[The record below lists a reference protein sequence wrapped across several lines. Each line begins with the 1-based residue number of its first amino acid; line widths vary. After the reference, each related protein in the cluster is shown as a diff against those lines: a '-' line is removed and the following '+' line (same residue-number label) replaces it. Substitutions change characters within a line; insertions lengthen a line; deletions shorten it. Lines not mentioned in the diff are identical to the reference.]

1 MDLYKIK
8 LQIDDIKMR
17 QELEKTMTILT
28 YPKNYSFESN
38 CLYISENQFVWNGDV
53 YQVNSDKTV
62 EKLPDDVSPEFDLD
76 TICREHEK
84 LLKRVIDK

>member
-1 MDLYKIK
+1 M
-8 LQIDDIKMR
+8 Q
-17 QELEKTMTILT
+17 QELDKTMTSYMHPRDSI
-28 YPKNYSFESN
+28 ESD
-38 CLYISENQFVWNGDV
+38 LFYISENQFIWNDAV
-53 YQVNSDKTV
+53 YKVNSDKTV

>member
-8 LQIDDIKMR
+8 LQIDDIKMQ
-17 QELEKTMTILT
+17 QELKKSMTFLT
-28 YPKNYSFESN
+28 YPKNYSVESN
-38 CLYISENQFVWNGDV
+38 CLYISKKQFILDGAV
-53 YQVNSDKTV
+53 YKVNSDKTV